1 MPRDIDRG
9 TESLVDA
16 SFPKPTRR
24 EFLKSAATLA
34 AGLMAAPLSQAADP
48 TPLPTVTIAR
58 HRVTRLIAGGN
69 PLFGYSH
76 MSGLLDQFMREY
88 FTDQQVVKFMLDCEK
103 AGINT
108 WQSNYPPPLE
118 RQLPLIREAGCKVQW
133 VALADPWDLDRSA
146 VTAETIWATA
156 QKCVVRAAKHKPIAI
171 ALRGI
176 ETDQLHQEGELEVL
190 RDFVNYV
197 HDAGYP
203 AGISAHNPA
212 AIEALESKGWPIDFY
227 MACFYRVTREPEEFQ
242 KEIGLLPVGE
252 TYLAP
257 DPERMCRVIRQVAKP
272 CLGFKILAAGR
283 RCDSPESVR
292 KAFEFA
298 FQNIKP
304 TDAVIV
310 GMFPKFSD
318 HISANVQNVREICA

>member
-1 MPRDIDRG
+1 MRRNGGGG
-9 TESLVDA
+9 TTRVQRA
-16 SFPKPTRR
+16 SFSQPTRR
-24 EFLKSAATLA
+24 DFLKGATVLA
-34 AGLMAAPLSQAADP
+34 AGLASTPLSQAAESL
-48 TPLPTVTIAR
+48 PLPMVTIAGR
-58 HRVTRLIAGGN
+58 RVTRLIAGGN

-76 MSGLLDQFMREY
+76 MSGVLDQLMREY
-88 FTDQQVVKFMLDCEK
+88 FTDQQVVKFMLACEK
-103 AGINT
+103 AGLNT
-108 WQSNYPPPLE
+108 WQSNYPTPLE
-118 RQLPLIREAGCKVQW
+118 RQLPLIREAGCKLQW
-133 VALADPWDLDRSA
+133 VALADPWDVDRNA
-146 VTAETIWATA
+146 VTAQTIWVTA

-176 ETDQLHQEGELEVL
+176 ETDQLHQEGKLEVL

-227 MACFYRVTREPEEFQ
+227 MACFYRVTRAPEEFQ
-242 KEIGLLPVGE
+242 KEIGTLPVGE

-257 DPERMCRVIRQVAKP
+257 DPERMCRVIRQVTRP

-292 KAFEFA
+292 QAFEFA

-304 TDAVIV
+304 SDAVIV

-318 HISANVQNVREICA
+318 HISANVHHVREICS